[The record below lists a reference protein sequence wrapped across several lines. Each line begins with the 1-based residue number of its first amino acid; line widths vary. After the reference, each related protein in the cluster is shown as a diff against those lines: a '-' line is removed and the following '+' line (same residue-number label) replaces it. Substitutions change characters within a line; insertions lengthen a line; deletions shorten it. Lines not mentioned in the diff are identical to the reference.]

1 MHRSGIGS
9 SPYRINFNLAFMSR
23 KKKKARSASTG
34 QFVPMSYAEKHPNTT
49 VVETVKVGPTKKR
62 K

>member
-1 MHRSGIGS
+1 MARTI
-9 SPYRINFNLAFMSR
+9 
-23 KKKKARSASTG
+23 KKARSASTG